1 MNNIETTRAF
11 TSDDLKI
18 AAFNGEFFE
27 TLVDRHG
34 IDELYEGYREFAT
47 ALHLQLQKQG
57 GYPGDKE
64 WRKKISRLLTAVN
77 NRAATLRKWIKATNK
92 AETATVNALDQK
104 WREFAWELVT
114 LLHDRDPEA
123 LRKTTYPMPQGDGS
137 YLSGLEWYEGRSRS
151 IKKK

>member
-18 AAFNGEFFE
+18 AAFNGDFFE

-64 WRKKISRLLTAVN
+64 WRKRIARLLTAVN
-77 NRAATLRKWIKATNK
+77 NRAATLRKWIKAANK
-92 AETATVNALDQK
+92 AETATVDALDRK
-104 WREFAWELVT
+104 WREFSWELVT

-123 LRKTTYPMPQGDGS
+123 LRSVLFPTTSEDGS
-137 YLSGLEWYEGRSRS
+137 YITALEWYDIRR
-151 IKKK
+151 KKI